1 MKLTVKDTC
10 LAFSTSKYFL
20 FFVFFLK
27 WWEHDM
33 GMQWKWSET
42 GAPVLLFC
50 RDYSLTWP
58 IENAKTVSMFSLSY
72 LFCFLVEEVSEL
84 RVNEVFGYLTERSQQ
99 TNFHSFIEKILKIIQ
114 KGRFKSCNLLCTLQH
129 LDPTCF
135 LFKFEETLL
144 CQKSLILWLVI
155 AIRERKIQ

>member
-99 TNFHSFIEKILKIIQ
+99 TNFHSFNTVTPKWRRRRGRVSFFSLKLKPI
-114 KGRFKSCNLLCTLQH
+114 FPHYWTFFTSN
-129 LDPTCF
+129 
-135 LFKFEETLL
+135 
-144 CQKSLILWLVI
+144 VNY
-155 AIRERKIQ
+155 